1 MKKIFRYGH
10 RWMGLIFGIFIT
22 VVCLTGAVLVWQD
35 ELNSFANRTT
45 PQGEMLDAE
54 TLIERVQQQQPEG
67 LTLVALHMP
76 ADDHHV
82 AEAQFAEL
90 GRQTLAVN
98 PYTGELDDKAGSSLV
113 AFTKK
118 LHRWLLMP
126 PADTHGGMSVGRVI
140 VGCTA
145 IALTLLLISGIILWW
160 PKNGKMLRQRLVP
173 HMRQGNRRRV
183 YDLHVVLGIYAV
195 VFLLAM
201 SLTGPIFSFP
211 WYRTAATAL
220 AGGEASEMHLH
231 QGGGHDGGN
240 IEQQVMVVMP
250 QQDGQPHG
258 KVPVQMRFTQ
268 WHTGSIGGIVTKVL
282 WCLAALIGASLPITG
297 FLIYRHRGRPS
308 GSRKDN

>member
-1 MKKIFRYGH
+1 MKKVFLYGH
-10 RWMGLIFGIFIT
+10 RWMGLVFGVFIT
-22 VVCLTGAVLVWQD
+22 VVCLSGAVLVWQD
-35 ELNSFANRTT
+35 ELNKQANRIS
-45 PQGEMLDAE
+45 PQGEMLGAE
-54 TLIERVQQQQPEG
+54 ELVERVRQQQPEG
-67 LTLVALHMP
+67 MTFVALHIP

-82 AEAQFAEL
+82 AEAQFAEM
-90 GRQTLAVN
+90 GRQTLAIN
-98 PYTGELDDKAGSSLV
+98 PYTGELGGKAGSSLV

-118 LHRWLLMP
+118 LHRWLLMAP
-126 PADTHGGMSVGRVI
+126 EDTHGGMSVGRVI

-145 IALTLLLISGIILWW
+145 IALTLLLISGIVLWW
-160 PKNGKMLRQRLVP
+160 PKNGKMLRQRLIP
-173 HMRQGNRRRV
+173 HMRQGSRHRV

-220 AGGEASEMHLH
+220 TGGEASEMHLR
-231 QGGGHDGGN
+231 QGRGHEDGN
-240 IEQQVMVVMP
+240 KEQHVMVVMP

-297 FLIYRHRGRPS
+297 YYLWWK
-308 GSRKDN
+308 RKHKA